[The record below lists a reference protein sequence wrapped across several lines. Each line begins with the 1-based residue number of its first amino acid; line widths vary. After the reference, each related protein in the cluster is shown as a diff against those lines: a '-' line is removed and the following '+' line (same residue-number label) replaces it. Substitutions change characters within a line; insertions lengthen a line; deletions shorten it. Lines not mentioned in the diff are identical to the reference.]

1 MQDTELEHVYRLALH
16 VSNEK
21 DFESEMTVEN
31 DEVLV
36 ETKEDKVTEE
46 QVLLQKIFSLDQS
59 PSYFYYSEAFEPVTL
74 SQVFKNLGMERSKA
88 LADR

>member
-31 DEVLV
+31 DEILG
-36 ETKEDKVTEE
+36 KNIKR
-46 QVLLQKIFSLDQS
+46 QS
-59 PSYFYYSEAFEPVTL
+59 Y
-74 SQVFKNLGMERSKA
+74 
-88 LADR
+88 